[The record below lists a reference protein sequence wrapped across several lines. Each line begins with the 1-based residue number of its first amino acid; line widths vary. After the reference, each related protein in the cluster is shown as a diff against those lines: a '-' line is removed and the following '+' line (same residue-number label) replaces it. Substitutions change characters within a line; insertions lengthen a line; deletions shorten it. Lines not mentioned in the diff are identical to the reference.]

1 MTDTQLSSTP
11 STLTSEETV
20 LLIEGW
26 LRTAPRLSFKQV
38 RADARNLNL
47 LVSPR
52 QYGEAKRRLGITS
65 APPRPSSARNT
76 GSRGRDMNQ
85 SVVAKT
91 PLMSFL
97 VEYLRNRPQAD
108 YGEVKSAGAA
118 AGFQVA
124 PINFGNARRML
135 GLSGGPVPGRAP
147 RRRRISQS
155 DESRAPAAPSTSRI
169 AGKGAQRRRKARIDL
184 GNLSNLV
191 AELQEVIAE
200 RDRLSDALGKIAA
213 IIRNV

>member
-1 MTDTQLSSTP
+1 MTDIQLSTAQ
-11 STLTSEETV
+11 STLTAEETV

-38 RADARNLNL
+38 RADARNLKV

-52 QYGEAKRRLGITS
+52 QYGEAKRRLGITT
-65 APPRPSSARNT
+65 APPRPSAARNT
-76 GSRGRDMNQ
+76 GLRGRDMNP
-85 SVVAKT
+85 SVVART

-97 VEYLRNRPQAD
+97 VEYLRNKPQAD
-108 YGEVKSAGAA
+108 YREVTSAGAA
-118 AGFQVA
+118 AGFQIA
-124 PINFGNARRML
+124 PINFGNARRVL
-135 GLSGGPVPGRAP
+135 GLSGGPVPGKAP

-155 DESRAPAAPSTSRI
+155 GETRGPAAPASPGRGG
-169 AGKGAQRRRKARIDL
+169 ARAQRGRRKKLDF

-191 AELQEVIAE
+191 AELQEVVAE
-200 RDRLSDALGKIAA
+200 RDRLSDALREIAA